1 MGRGEAATLKHFNS
15 TNIAFNIALLLDSS
29 SGIDELCTLRMK
41 PLKTTPP
48 SRKKT
53 KRTPLRVPGVGGG
66 KGGWGGGVIVRQ
78 VGGVGARLAG
88 VGLREAAAAL
98 LLNVRPVQL
107 VQ

>member
-1 MGRGEAATLKHFNS
+1 
-15 TNIAFNIALLLDSS
+15 
-29 SGIDELCTLRMK
+29 MK

-48 SRKKT
+48 SRKT
-53 KRTPLRVPGVGGG
+53 KRTPLKVPGVGGG
-66 KGGWGGGVIVRQ
+66 KGGRGGGVIVRQ

-107 VQ
+107 MI